1 MNFFHDTSLQPVN
14 STPLLIYRANMPNKA
29 SEEKANLA
37 KKLAEQ
43 RAKGLEGIPT
53 TAKVR
58 YLRAFID
65 RVNKTY
71 VFYY

>member
-1 MNFFHDTSLQPVN
+1 
-14 STPLLIYRANMPNKA
+14 MPDKV

-43 RAKGLEGIPT
+43 RAKGVEGIPT

-58 YLRAFID
+58 HPKAFIN
-65 RVNKTY
+65 NKYTTMW
-71 VFYY
+71 

>member
-1 MNFFHDTSLQPVN
+1 MPQTKKTSILC
-14 STPLLIYRANMPNKA
+14 IYRANMPDKS

-43 RAKGLEGIPT
+43 RAKGVEGIPT

-58 YLRAFID
+58 HPRAFID
-65 RVNKTY
+65 RVNKPKNVTLSNL
-71 VFYY
+71 